1 MDRQRD
7 DSLDNSVLD
16 ADVRLLRGCNL
27 EQRPRGRVSGA
38 GKHGLHGKSP
48 ESIDLQHKMTEFHF
62 FIVRG
67 CDSVSEGWFD
77 NKLVDL
83 ANSLLHLGLNWS
95 LVPVHVHLQ
104 VCTLS
109 HSKSVLLLTFPV
121 VFSNIWPTIRVGAV
135 FAGTHHMIF
144 TSPVF
149 WLGLILIPVASL
161 LLDVL
166 VKT

>member
-1 MDRQRD
+1 
-7 DSLDNSVLD
+7 
-16 ADVRLLRGCNL
+16 
-27 EQRPRGRVSGA
+27 
-38 GKHGLHGKSP
+38 
-48 ESIDLQHKMTEFHF
+48 MTEYYF
-62 FIVRG
+62 FSVRG
-67 CDSVSEGWFD
+67 CDSVSESWFD
-77 NKLVDL
+77 NELVDL
-83 ANSLLHLGLNWS
+83 ANSLFHLGLNWS
-95 LVPVHVHLQ
+95 LVPVHVYLQ
-104 VCTLS
+104 VRTLS

-135 FAGTHHMIF
+135 FSGTHHMIF